1 MKTYVNI
8 SVRAFPVRIR
18 DQRTGE
24 VRPDVIILDK
34 ARLQAAQAVGIDS
47 RELIYRTYNRQGF
60 YVLDIEK
67 PFKAEITVDL
77 EEMYRG
83 PLARCNDGTEEAGSL
98 GAVPGDH

>member
-24 VRPDVIILDK
+24 VKPDVIILDK
-34 ARLQAAQAVGIDS
+34 ARLQAAQTVGIDS

-83 PLARCNDGTEEAGSL
+83 PLARCSDGTEETGSF